1 MRELIEYLARR
12 LVDKPEQ
19 VVVNEVPGERT
30 TVYEL
35 SVADGEFGMIIG
47 KQGRTI
53 HAIRTI
59 VMAAAS
65 KENKRVVLEILE

>member
-1 MRELIEYLARR
+1 MKELIEYLAKS
-12 LVDKPEQ
+12 LVDHPEN
-19 VVVNEVPGERT
+19 VVVHEVPGEQT

-35 SVADGEFGMIIG
+35 RVADGELGMIIG

-53 HAIRTI
+53 QAIRVI